1 MANEQKKKFSL
12 FGRGKAPEKAPEPQI
27 AEEILVQAPIG
38 INSELSTPE
47 APIEQEAP
55 IKPWET
61 PIVNKVPT
69 NQEEMPLP
77 KEREEIQEDEQELT
91 GESDEQGDEQEN
103 EEEPEIRTMEAP
115 KDGQKFW
122 LRKLVYKSSRTKEG
136 KPYNKPVF
144 KTLDEFIGRPPTIDD
159 IESIYSPLWGGGEYL
174 IIDAATKKL
183 YKKFTLD
190 GPPLDPESNE
200 VPVQAKAPAPAPA
213 QVYPY
218 PAPAQATQSA
228 PQAPPQVIERIQQV
242 MASGQIKAVERLSE
256 LADKLMASGDVQ
268 NLQVVID
275 ALTDIA
281 TGRKTEKEG
290 DKLLAMLMEDRKE
303 DKKLLNQ
310 IMLNGNSKKDTDSN
324 QVMMQTME
332 MMGKMFGFA
341 KELAPQ
347 GEDVNVS
354 MVREIGN
361 VVQNSMKEVTD
372 TVKDVTGSGH
382 LGQEKAQAPAQNVSY
397 KCSKCQTPVQ
407 SNWRNCPVCGLIFS
421 GAAVPTNV
429 QVGRT
434 KAPAV
439 ETFQAPAAPP
449 IPKELQGKLGYLR
462 NLAKFIRDGHDPATK
477 GSALFKMCGPEEK
490 VGLLFTAEFGYTNL
504 MRLANPYRNSPDIPD
519 GPTVFKIVES
529 EEGKQWLIAFFQAI
543 KNAAKEENVTLTDGD
558 REHFIDELNK
568 HSPVSF
574 KFKPRK
580 VQEAPPAKSEK
591 STRVIEPPE
600 WKERRIK
607 PEERMEPDNPEE
619 IPNLDVEIPTPI
631 RGPDGKPV
639 IAKIPMSSSGPKAAM
654 TTCPICNNMV
664 LSSELKNHL
673 FTNHP
678 KKSAPRPSFHEVGS
692 DGLDGA
698 DVQMNEGEEPEGEH
712 LT

>member
-1 MANEQKKKFSL
+1 
-12 FGRGKAPEKAPEPQI
+12 
-27 AEEILVQAPIG
+27 
-38 INSELSTPE
+38 
-47 APIEQEAP
+47 
-55 IKPWET
+55 
-61 PIVNKVPT
+61 
-69 NQEEMPLP
+69 
-77 KEREEIQEDEQELT
+77 
-91 GESDEQGDEQEN
+91 
-103 EEEPEIRTMEAP
+103 
-115 KDGQKFW
+115 
-122 LRKLVYKSSRTKEG
+122 
-136 KPYNKPVF
+136 
-144 KTLDEFIGRPPTIDD
+144 
-159 IESIYSPLWGGGEYL
+159 
-174 IIDAATKKL
+174 
-183 YKKFTLD
+183 
-190 GPPLDPESNE
+190 
-200 VPVQAKAPAPAPA
+200 
-213 QVYPY
+213 
-218 PAPAQATQSA
+218 
-228 PQAPPQVIERIQQV
+228 VIERIQQV

-698 DVQMNEGEEPEGEH
+698 DVQMNEAEEPEGEH